1 MLASQ
6 TEFEQI
12 ISGHLGAVHRSEE
25 GVYVEDK
32 QHHEISSSDL
42 FF

>member
-32 QHHEISSSDL
+32 HHEISSSDL